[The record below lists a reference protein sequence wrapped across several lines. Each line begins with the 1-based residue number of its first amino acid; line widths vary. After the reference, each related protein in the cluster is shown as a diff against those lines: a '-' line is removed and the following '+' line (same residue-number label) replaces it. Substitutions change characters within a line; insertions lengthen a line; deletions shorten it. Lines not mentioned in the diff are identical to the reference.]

1 MSDICNTRGK
11 MRKASTVLFEKTGVT
26 TAVQRPRSRW
36 ILSKWVCGTD
46 SNGVVQGPAMDFC
59 EHNNNG
65 AMKDDKA
72 FDQLVYSKFFI
83 ADLV

>member
-46 SNGVVQGPAMDFC
+46 SNGVV
-59 EHNNNG
+59 
-65 AMKDDKA
+65 
-72 FDQLVYSKFFI
+72 
-83 ADLV
+83 